1 MNLDYNPF
9 PQPLQEGDTDSTLC
23 PPKEAEGFFRS
34 ITEGGMPSAAAQEGS
49 FFNVSPDTVLTV
61 EERSTFNVHRST
73 FNVHRSTF
81 NVAGTPRPYAVSS
94 DNVLTASLILCFV
107 VFVVALSHQGWL
119 LARQAKDLLN
129 THHNSTDD
137 VPLTHLGFHLFMMLV
152 CCHLLAIA
160 SYIFATKL
168 LHYDFRLE
176 PQSLVVAVFLGLF
189 LAYFLLKWMAYS
201 IVNGVFFG
209 KRARQQWMLSFLLLV
224 ALEAVLLFPLILLL
238 VYFDINAEKAL
249 FALAFIVFLNKILT
263 FYKAW
268 SIFFREKT
276 LSLQIFLYFCTL
288 EIMPM
293 LAMGGIWLMMTNQLR
308 VNY

>member
-1 MNLDYNPF
+1 MNLDYNTL
-9 PQPLQEGDTDSTLC
+9 PLQLGEADSTLC

-34 ITEGGMPSAAAQEGS
+34 FSKEGVAAPVAPEGTL
-49 FFNVSPDTVLTV
+49 FNVPLDTAATA
-61 EERSTFNVHRST
+61 EDSSTFNVQRSS

-129 THHNSTDD
+129 THHNSAED

-160 SYIFATKL
+160 SYIFAIEL
-168 LHYDFRLE
+168 LHYDFSLE

-201 IVNGVFFG
+201 FVNGVFFG
-209 KRARQQWMLSFLLLV
+209 KRARQQWTLSYLLLV
-224 ALEAVLLFPLILLL
+224 ALEAVLLFPLVLLL

-249 FALAFIVFLNKILT
+249 FALVFIVFLNKILT

>member
-61 EERSTFNVHRST
+61 EE
-73 FNVHRSTF
+73 RSTF